1 MKNAFFIVFVFVILT
16 IATAF
21 VSTVAISLIHL
32 SFSMVAGESL
42 SFINFALFFQV
53 LIKVLPFSLVFACL
67 GLIFYFIRHP
77 NISILSTLFYFIIGF
92 SIWLFAIPWMLS
104 MQLAQKPLV
113 SEYEA
118 RRLSEGFFRET
129 KSSVDYIA
137 RFFPEGGAEGVRID
151 TSISGHI
158 ESVFFDEDVQVPE
171 QAFYADPLFEK
182 TIDLPPVLEVLKTF
196 FYFARTEVIKSLARG
211 YLSYL
216 MFASFGLALLSIFF
230 VRNINSW
237 KLINVSLVVALFVS
251 ICKINREVFSAVLF
265 DKMIGF
271 FQHNNMLWFT
281 NRNNIQFV
289 INISITLCFCLI
301 GLVHFIRQRQKIK

>member
-1 MKNAFFIVFVFVILT
+1 MVFVFIILT

-32 SFSMVAGESL
+32 SFSMVAGENL
-42 SFINFALFFQV
+42 SFVNFALFFQV
-53 LIKVLPFSLVFACL
+53 LVKALPFCLVFACL

-77 NISILSTLFYFIIGF
+77 KTPILSTLFYFLIGF

-104 MQLAQKPLV
+104 VPLAQKPLV

-129 KSSVDYIA
+129 KSSIDYIA
-137 RFFPEGGAEGVRID
+137 KIFPEGGGEGVRID
-151 TSISGHI
+151 TSSSGHI
-158 ESVFFDEDVQVPE
+158 ESVFFEEDALE
-171 QAFYADPLFEK
+171 AELAFADPLFEK
-182 TIDLPPVLEVLKTF
+182 TIELPPVLEVLKAF
-196 FYFARTEVIKSLARG
+196 FSFAGTEAIKSLARG
-211 YLSYL
+211 FLSYL
-216 MFASFGLALLSIFF
+216 MFASFGLAILSIFF
-230 VRNINSW
+230 VKNISSW
-237 KLINVSLVVALFVS
+237 KLINISIVVTLFVF
-251 ICKINREVFSAVLF
+251 ICKINREVFSAMFF

-271 FQHNNMLWFT
+271 FQHNNMIWLT

-289 INISITLCFCLI
+289 INISITLCFSLI